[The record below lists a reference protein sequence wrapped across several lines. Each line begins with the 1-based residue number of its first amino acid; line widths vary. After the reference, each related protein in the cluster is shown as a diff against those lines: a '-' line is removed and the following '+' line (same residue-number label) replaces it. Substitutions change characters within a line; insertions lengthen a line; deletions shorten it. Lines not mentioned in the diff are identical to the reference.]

1 MTAEK
6 GKSMKR
12 SAAVVTGTVVALGG
26 SAAPAFADAVAE
38 GAATGSPG
46 GLTGQVVQV
55 PVHIPVNVCGNT
67 VNGVGLLN
75 PAYGNKCTN
84 D

>member
-1 MTAEK
+1 
-6 GKSMKR
+6 MKR

-38 GAATGSPG
+38 GAGTDSSG
-46 GLTGQVVQV
+46 GLAGYVVQV